1 MLLVVFFTTG
11 FLIFNV
17 FSFQIRAPVALL
29 ERRENFSRLEASSSE
44 QQSSPKNRDD
54 DESDW
59 LTSEFTLLNM
69 PTEPSPELSPE
80 TVAIACARSLQ
91 WVDHPTPNEGLVRVF
106 PFMTWECRKVVTAR
120 QGGDT
125 VERFC
130 QYGLLSPALQ
140 PFMGAYRIDVGNVTM
155 TPARPPMRG
164 ALASFPIIIQGA
176 SVLALQHPSG
186 MNRTGGISTPPETRM
201 VMRLEKQR
209 RPPLQDCWL
218 VRELLD
224 IRHAFAG
231 DMGNAHVGG

>member
-1 MLLVVFFTTG
+1 MLVAFITTG
-11 FLIFNV
+11 FLVFNV
-17 FSFQIRAPVALL
+17 FSFQIRAPVTLL
-29 ERRENFSRLEASSSE
+29 ENRVNYFIRLDASSSE
-44 QQSSPKNRDD
+44 HHPLLSDDNRN

-69 PTEPSPELSPE
+69 PTEPSPELTPE

-120 QGGDT
+120 KGGDT

-130 QYGLLSPALQ
+130 QYGSLSPALQ

-155 TPARPPMRG
+155 TPAQPPMHG
-164 ALASFPIIIQGA
+164 ALASFPIVIQGA
-176 SVLALQHPSG
+176 LVLALQHPSG
-186 MNRTGGISTPPETRM
+186 MNRTGIAQPPETRM